1 MILIIIKILFFF
13 WICFLAILPI
23 YFIGKI
29 MMKIFIFSIK
39 KLTKYYLIKI
49 KDKEL
54 NTKEI
59 VIISFSLL
67 VFLISFI
74 IILFLT
80 INEIKINILDMI
92 ATYNKEDYFLLFLF
106 SLSCLMFVWSYFKLF
121 LSEIK
126 KIKNQIIKLNK
137 KE

>member
-1 MILIIIKILFFF
+1 MILIIIKALFFF

-49 KDKEL
+49 KGKKL

-74 IILFLT
+74 IILFLI
-80 INEIKINILDMI
+80 INEIKIDILDMI

-106 SLSCLMFVWSYFKLF
+106 SLSCLIFVWSYFKLF
-121 LSEIK
+121 LLEIK
-126 KIKNQIIKLNK
+126 KIKDQIKKLNK

>member
-80 INEIKINILDMI
+80 INEIKIDILDMI

-121 LSEIK
+121 LLEIK
-126 KIKNQIIKLNK
+126 KIKNQIKN
-137 KE
+137 

>member
-1 MILIIIKILFFF
+1 MILLIIKILFFF

-29 MMKIFIFSIK
+29 TMKIFIFFIK
-39 KLTKYYLIKI
+39 KLTKYYFIKI
-49 KDKEL
+49 KEKNGKKL

-80 INEIKINILDMI
+80 INKIKIDILDMI

-106 SLSCLMFVWSYFKLF
+106 SLSCLIFVWVYFKLF
-121 LSEIK
+121 LLEIK
-126 KIKNQIIKLNK
+126 KIKNQIKN
-137 KE
+137 

>member
-80 INEIKINILDMI
+80 INEIKIDILDMI

-106 SLSCLMFVWSYFKLF
+106 SLSCLIFVWVYCKLF
-121 LSEIK
+121 LLEIK
-126 KIKNQIIKLNK
+126 KIKNQIKN
-137 KE
+137 

>member
-1 MILIIIKILFFF
+1 MISIFVKILFFF

-29 MMKIFIFSIK
+29 MMTIFIFFIK

-49 KDKEL
+49 KGKKL

-74 IILFLT
+74 VILFLI
-80 INEIKINILDMI
+80 INEIKIDILDMI

-106 SLSCLMFVWSYFKLF
+106 SLSCLIFVWVYFKLF
-121 LSEIK
+121 LLEIK
-126 KIKNQIIKLNK
+126 KIKNQIKN
-137 KE
+137 

>member
-1 MILIIIKILFFF
+1 MILLIIKILFFF

-29 MMKIFIFSIK
+29 MMTIFIFFIK

-49 KDKEL
+49 KGKKL

-74 IILFLT
+74 VILFLI
-80 INEIKINILDMI
+80 INEIKIDILDMI

-106 SLSCLMFVWSYFKLF
+106 SLSCLIFVWVYFKLF
-121 LSEIK
+121 LLEIK
-126 KIKNQIIKLNK
+126 KIKNQIKN
-137 KE
+137 

>member
-1 MILIIIKILFFF
+1 MILLIIKILFFL

-29 MMKIFIFSIK
+29 MMTIFIFLIK

-49 KDKEL
+49 KGKKL

-74 IILFLT
+74 IILFLI
-80 INEIKINILDMI
+80 INEIKIDILDMI

-106 SLSCLMFVWSYFKLF
+106 SLSCLIFVWVYFKLF
-121 LSEIK
+121 LLEIK
-126 KIKNQIIKLNK
+126 KIKNQIKN
-137 KE
+137 

>member
-80 INEIKINILDMI
+80 INEIKIDILDMI

-106 SLSCLMFVWSYFKLF
+106 SLSCLMFVWVYFKLF
-121 LSEIK
+121 LLEIK
-126 KIKNQIIKLNK
+126 KIKNQIKN
-137 KE
+137 

>member
-1 MILIIIKILFFF
+1 MILLIIKILFFF

-29 MMKIFIFSIK
+29 MMTIFIFFIK

-49 KDKEL
+49 KGKKL

-74 IILFLT
+74 IILCSI
-80 INEIKINILDMI
+80 INEIKIDILDMI
-92 ATYNKEDYFLLFLF
+92 ATYTKEDYFLLFLF
-106 SLSCLMFVWSYFKLF
+106 SLIGLMLCNICFKLF
-121 LSEIK
+121 LLEIK
-126 KIKNQIIKLNK
+126 KIKNQIK
-137 KE
+137 KTK